1 MTSLSFALWVVPAA
15 AAAGALVAGYFVYAT
30 RRIAAEAERLV
41 PPAGKFVDIDGNRI
55 HYVEQGEG
63 RPILF
68 IHGLGAQLLQF
79 RHPLFSRLD
88 GYRLVALDRPGSGY
102 SLRRNGA
109 SARLTEQAR
118 VVRRFIE
125 EMGLEKPLLVGHS
138 LGGLVALTVALDY
151 PKEISGMVL
160 LAPLTRYQDTLPP
173 EFKALY
179 IRSPLKRWLWANTI
193 AIPAARKHAPQT
205 LAFVFGPQEP
215 NEDYLIKGGGW
226 AGLRPSHF
234 YGAVSDFT
242 AIEHDLPAL
251 EKRYGEI
258 DMPAGILFGTK
269 DRVLDYQR
277 HGLGL
282 KGMISGIEIEI
293 LEGIGHMP
301 HYAASD
307 HVVAFIRRIAERA
320 FEASRV

>member
-1 MTSLSFALWVVPAA
+1 MTFLSVALWVVVAVTA
-15 AAAGALVAGYFVYAT
+15 VVTLVAVYFAYAT

-41 PPAGKFVDIDGNRI
+41 PPAGKFIDIDGNRI

-68 IHGLGAQLLQF
+68 VHGLGAQLLQF
-79 RHPLFSRLD
+79 RHPLFDRLD

-102 SLRRNGA
+102 SIRTNGA

-118 VVRRFIE
+118 IVHRFIE
-125 EMGLEKPLLVGHS
+125 KIGLEKPLLVGHS
-138 LGGLVALTVALDY
+138 LGGLVALTVALEY
-151 PKEISGMVL
+151 PKEISGIVL
-160 LAPLTRYQDTLPP
+160 LAPLTRYQDTVPP

-179 IRSPLKRWLWANTI
+179 IPSPLKRWLWANTV

-205 LAFVFGPQEP
+205 LEFVFGPQEP
-215 NEDYLIKGGGW
+215 HQDYLVKGGGW

-242 AIEHDLPAL
+242 AIGHDLPAL
-251 EKRYGEI
+251 ERRYGEI
-258 DMPAGILFGTK
+258 DMPAGILFGTE

-277 HGLGL
+277 HGLGME
-282 KGMISGIEIEI
+282 GMIPGLEIEI

-301 HYAASD
+301 HYAATNR
-307 HVVAFIRRIAERA
+307 VVAFIQRIAERA
-320 FEASRV
+320 FEAPRV